1 MKGAEHMELTEHCRE
16 LAAATADAGQW
27 VTRNAALVRNE
38 RETLLRELRRAGRI
52 FRRCARAASR
62 KMCAGVF
69 GPSQAG
75 KSYLISALARDARG
89 NLMARFDGEL
99 RDFIR
104 EINPEGGKESTGL
117 VTRFTMSRP
126 SGLPQGFPVQL
137 RLLSETDIVKIIA
150 NSYFADCEHKEDP
163 ESDIDATLRALEGR
177 AGQGDAHIDLDALE
191 DLREY
196 LREFRS
202 KARAAELEHR
212 YWDRAQDLGPRLAL
226 EDRIRLY
233 ALIWDE
239 VPELTGLLRQLLL
252 ALDSLGQA
260 GEAFCPLDALIPRDK
275 SIIDVTTLAG
285 LDTGSGEQLPVVTPE
300 GRRADLPRAVV
311 TALTAELTIVM
322 ESSPDDYFEH
332 TDLLDFP
339 GYRSREKYMNLRYE
353 LQREGTLR
361 NMFLRGKV
369 AYLFQRYCAERELT
383 SMLLCI
389 GPSNQEVKDLPGVIN
404 DWIAGTHGK
413 DPESRRDKEVSLFL
427 VLTKSDMEFE
437 EKAGD
442 GGPGGRWDNRLHAS
456 LLDFFGQQY
465 DWPRNWDG
473 RPFNNLFLLR
483 NPNFH
488 FNAVLT
494 YDGDTETGIRE
505 DQLPRVALLRSA
517 FLQSELV
524 AGHFRHPQAS
534 WDALMSLNDGGIGLI
549 RQSLRPLCDPAIK
562 AAQIR
567 QTLDDTRRPLLD
579 RLRAFYKTDD
589 KEEERQQKKKRLF
602 RLFQILGSSQNR
614 PRLGLLLRSFT
625 VCDRDI
631 RAMHE
636 EAARRFRARMEEQ
649 AAPGG
654 DAAAPPAP
662 VDDAA
667 LEDWDPFSDG
677 PAPSPAGATAGEAGA
692 EAPENDETA
701 FFAAHIES
709 GWVSRL
715 HGLAEDPAMQA
726 CFRLP
731 EQDFSWLVSE
741 LATGAARL
749 RLQEKMADAF
759 RQTGRYIN
767 TSREGILRQQASM
780 AARIINGYVDWLG
793 LAPGDGPE
801 ARTVRDEK
809 GRAFE
814 LFVPPPP
821 VGDFPALQE
830 ERADYAGVWFSD
842 WLKAF
847 YALGMANVSFDG
859 AQTIDIEENNAL
871 GAILR
876 QMEAGPAG
884 SRSGS
889 R

>member
-1 MKGAEHMELTEHCRE
+1 MELTAYCRE
-16 LAAATADAGQW
+16 LAAATADAGLW
-27 VTRNAALVRNE
+27 VTRNGDLVRNE

-52 FRRCARAASR
+52 FRRCARAAER
-62 KMCAGVF
+62 KMCVGVF

-89 NLMARFDGEL
+89 NLMARFGDDL

-117 VTRFTMSRP
+117 VTRFTMTRP
-126 SGLPQGFPVQL
+126 ASLPQGFPVQL
-137 RLLSETDIVKIIA
+137 RLLSEMDIVKIIA
-150 NSYFADCEHKEDP
+150 NSYFADCEHKDDP
-163 ESDIDATLRALEGR
+163 ESDIDATLRLLEGR

-202 KARAAELEHR
+202 KARAAELERR
-212 YWDRAQDLGPRLAL
+212 YWDRALELGPRLGL

-239 VPELTGLLRQLLL
+239 VAELTDLLRRLLL

-260 GEAFCPLDALIPRDK
+260 EEAFCPLDALIPRDR
-275 SIIDVTTLAG
+275 SIIDVATLAG
-285 LDTGSGEQLPVVTPE
+285 LDTGSDDTLPVVTRE
-300 GRRADLPRAVV
+300 GHRADLPRSVV

-322 ESSPDDYFEH
+322 ESSPDDYFEY

-353 LQREGTLR
+353 LQREGTRR

-413 DPESRRDKEVSLFL
+413 DPESRRDKEVSLFF

-437 EKAGD
+437 SKAGD
-442 GGPGGRWDNRLHAS
+442 GDPRGRWDNRLHAS

-488 FNAVLT
+488 FDAVLT

-505 DQLPRVALLRSA
+505 DQRPRVTQLRSA
-517 FLQSELV
+517 FLQSALV
-524 AGHFRHPQAS
+524 AGHFRHPQEA
-534 WDALMSLNDGGIGLI
+534 WDALMSLNDGGIGRI
-549 RQSLRPLCDPAIK
+549 RRSLRPLCNPAIK
-562 AAQIR
+562 AVQIR
-567 QTLDDTRRPLLD
+567 QTLGDTRRPLLE
-579 RLRAFYKTDD
+579 RLRAFYTTDD
-589 KEEERQQKKKRLF
+589 REEERQRKKKQLF
-602 RLFQILGSSQNR
+602 RLFQLLGSPRNK
-614 PRLGLLLRSFT
+614 PRLGLLLRGFT
-625 VCDRDI
+625 VRDRDI
-631 RAMHE
+631 YDMHE
-636 EAARRFRARMEEQ
+636 EAARRFRARLEEQ
-649 AAPGG
+649 SAPQPAAPLM
-654 DAAAPPAP
+654 A

-667 LEDWDPFSDG
+667 LEDWDPFRDEPDPQPG
-677 PAPSPAGATAGEAGA
+677 GAAAENTGT
-692 EAPENDETA
+692 EAPLCDETA

-726 CFRLP
+726 WFRLP
-731 EQDFSWLVSE
+731 EQDFSALVSE

-749 RLQEKMADAF
+749 RIQDRIAEAF
-759 RQTGRYIN
+759 RQIGRYVN
-767 TSREGILRQQASM
+767 TSRESILRQQASM

-809 GRAFE
+809 GGAHE
-814 LFVPPPP
+814 LFIPPPP
-821 VGDFPALQE
+821 VGDAPALQE
-830 ERADYAGVWFSD
+830 EPVDYAGVWFSD

-847 YALGMANVSFDG
+847 YALGMANVNFDG
-859 AQTIDIEENNAL
+859 AQTVNIEENKAL
-871 GAILR
+871 GVILER
-876 QMEAGPAG
+876 MTADPVAT
-884 SRSGS
+884 
-889 R
+889 